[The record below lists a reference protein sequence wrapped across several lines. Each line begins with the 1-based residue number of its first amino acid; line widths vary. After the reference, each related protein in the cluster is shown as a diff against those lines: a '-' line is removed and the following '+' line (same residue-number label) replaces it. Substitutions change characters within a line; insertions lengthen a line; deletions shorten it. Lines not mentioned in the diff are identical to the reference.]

1 MEENYID
8 KLKDNS
14 MKIVLAGF
22 FLTAMSV
29 AVFTAFQTSEDSGS
43 QLQEVFYTGGE
54 GPQERAEVYK
64 YSDSDS
70 GEPVVMVPG
79 LGLDEY
85 IYTDTPDGREGWAQI
100 FDENGYTSYVYNPPN
115 IVDSNETVNDS
126 MSVSQWSLG
135 RAWSK
140 WGFGPQQGEAYE
152 DSKYPVPQI
161 QELENNFPQ
170 YTSGIS
176 GGQTS
181 GSGSQTD
188 RTGGQR
194 GGQFEGNFSGQKG
207 GQQSGRSGQG
217 SAQGGGMSFGSEAS
231 TEALIDLLERTGPA
245 TVIVH
250 SAEGATGFEVARERA
265 ELIETLVAVEPV
277 GCPETESQV
286 FNGTEFVAV
295 YGDYV
300 QERGQTGRK
309 QACEATVEMI
319 NQNGGDAEMIS
330 LPDMGIEG
338 NSHLLMQGENNEE
351 IAQKVMEELEG

>member
-1 MEENYID
+1 MKENYID

-14 MKIVLAGF
+14 TKIVLASF

-29 AVFTAFQTSEDSGS
+29 AAFTALQTSEGSDSE
-43 QLQEVFYTGGE
+43 LQEVFYTGGE

-64 YSDSDS
+64 YSDSEG

-85 IYTDTPDGREGWAQI
+85 IYTDTPDDRDGWAQI

-152 DSKYPVPQI
+152 DSKYPVAQI

-194 GGQFEGNFSGQKG
+194 GGQFDGNFSGQR

-217 SAQGGGMSFGSEAS
+217 SAQGGMSFGSEAS
-231 TEALIDLLERTGPA
+231 TKALIDLLERTGPA

-250 SAEGATGFEVARERA
+250 SAEGATGFEVARQRP
-265 ELIETLVAVEPV
+265 ELVETLVAVEPV

-286 FNGTEFVAV
+286 FNGTEFAAV

-309 QACEATVEMI
+309 HACETTVDLI
-319 NQNGGDAEMIS
+319 NENGGKAEMIS
-330 LPDMGIEG
+330 LPDMEING

-351 IAQKVMEELEG
+351 IAEIVMERLES

>member
-1 MEENYID
+1 MKENYID

-14 MKIVLAGF
+14 TKIVLAAF
-22 FLTAMSV
+22 FITAISV
-29 AVFTAFQTSEDSGS
+29 AAFTAFQTSEDSGS
-43 QLQEVFYTGGE
+43 QLQKVFYTGGE

-64 YSDSDS
+64 YSDSEGGDS
-70 GEPVVMVPG
+70 VVMVPG

-85 IYTDTPDGREGWAQI
+85 IYTDTPDDRDGWAQI
-100 FDENGYTSYVYNPPN
+100 FDENSYTSYVYNPPN
-115 IVDSNETVNDS
+115 IVDSNETVKDS

-152 DSKYPVPQI
+152 DSKYPVAQI

-194 GGQFEGNFSGQKG
+194 GGQFDGNFSGQRG

-217 SAQGGGMSFGSEAS
+217 SAQGGMSFGSQAS
-231 TEALIDLLERTGPA
+231 TQALIDLLERTGPA

-250 SAEGATGFEVARERA
+250 SAEGATGFEVARQRP
-265 ELIETLVAVEPV
+265 ELVETLVAVEPV

-309 QACEATVEMI
+309 QACETTVEII
-319 NQNGGDAEMIS
+319 NENGGDAEMVS
-330 LPDMGIEG
+330 LPDIGIEG

-351 IAQKVMEELEG
+351 IAEIIMERLED